1 MDRRNEERAA
11 DLLPRPQRLVRRL
24 CWLYGSVTV
33 AVILLLLSAAL
44 PSTLLPQTRLLARE
58 VFSGGLGAIVLASL
72 LLALTALAASLAMTA
87 ARARHAAAH
96 AAAAAARI
104 TSATTASTSSTPSRL
119 VPVGRTR
126 WSFDDPGFVARQGQA
141 LIVTLGAVLVWLAMR
156 LLWPRSAVA
165 PDATAANIAAAF
177 VFAIAFVSLMAERV
191 MNEFPAPQLPEAP
204 LLRRLLLL
212 VTVLL
217 AAAACAEIG
226 RSAAL
231 GWVRWPELV
240 LLWVPALVALE
251 LALRAL
257 ARLFL
262 PPPQP
267 ANARS
272 IADSVIVGLLTG
284 GPRAPGNLLRTHFGL
299 DFARSWALSFLSA
312 AILPA
317 LFGTALL
324 CWGLSGLK
332 LIDLTHRGVYERF
345 GAPVAVYGPG
355 LHLLL
360 PWPFG
365 RLRTVEYGAIHSV
378 AIGVD
383 AGATPGAPPA
393 VSSAAL
399 AEVSDAQVNAELQKV
414 AEQDQVSLSELPE
427 VFAAEGIDYTQYR
440 QQLRRQMAASLPG
453 AQPGQP
459 ESTPLISAEATPPL
473 SLNRLWESA
482 HADQAHYLVASQ
494 GTGQGFQSVATEIYV
509 LYRVGLSKQ
518 DALQSIYTVSDPEA
532 LIREDASR
540 LVLRYFNSRTLDEV
554 LYAQREDVAGQL
566 RDELS
571 RDIAAYHTGADIVS
585 VLIEEI
591 HPPAGAAEAYHA
603 VQAAEINSRAA
614 ISDELGRAKRT
625 AGVAQQEAH
634 ELLAAANAKA
644 TETRDTANAAAYR
657 FSIDRRA
664 YAQDG
669 RSFVLERLYGSLT
682 TALRGKALTIM
693 DHRLSSS
700 DGPMIDM
707 RPIAQ
712 GSAPAGLTSAPAT
725 PSTQPAGP
733 PIELEPAFTNAD

>member
-1 MDRRNEERAA
+1 
-11 DLLPRPQRLVRRL
+11 
-24 CWLYGSVTV
+24 LYGSLTV
-33 AVILLLLSAAL
+33 AVIVLLLTAAV
-44 PSTLLPQTRLLARE
+44 PSRILPQTRLLARE

-72 LLALTALAASLAMTA
+72 LLALTALVASLAMTV

-96 AAAAAARI
+96 AALAAARATNAAAT
-104 TSATTASTSSTPSRL
+104 TSAAQNVPSRL
-119 VPVGRTR
+119 VPVSRTR
-126 WSFDDPGFVARQGQA
+126 WSLSDPGFVARQGQA
-141 LIVTLGAVLVWLAMR
+141 LIVTLGAIFVWLAMR
-156 LLWPRSAVA
+156 LLWPRTAVA
-165 PDATAANIAAAF
+165 QDATAANIAAAF

-212 VTVLL
+212 VTVVL
-217 AAAACAEIG
+217 AAAACTEIG

-231 GWVRWPELV
+231 TWIRWPELV

-267 ANARS
+267 LDARS
-272 IADSVIVGLLTG
+272 VADSVIVGLLTG

-299 DFARSWALSFLSA
+299 DFARSWALTFLSA

-332 LIDLTHRGVYERF
+332 LIDLSHRGVYERF

-360 PWPFG
+360 PWPMG
-365 RLRTVEYGAIHSV
+365 RLRTVEYGAIHSI

-383 AGATPGAPPA
+383 PGSAEDTTA

-399 AEVSDAQVNAELQKV
+399 AEVSDAQVNAELEKLA
-414 AEQDQVSLSELPE
+414 AEDQVTVAQLPE
-427 VFAAEGIDYTQYR
+427 VFAAEGIEYTQYR
-440 QQLRRQMAASLPG
+440 QQLRQQLAAATP
-453 AQPGQP
+453 AARPGQP
-459 ESTPLISAEATPPL
+459 ASTQLISAEATPPL

-509 LYRVGLSKQ
+509 LYRVGLSKD
-518 DALQSIYTVSDPEA
+518 DALQSIYTVADPEA

-540 LVLRYFNSRTLDEV
+540 LVLRYFTSRTLDQV
-554 LYAQREDVAGQL
+554 LYAQRDDVAGQL

-571 RDIAAYHTGADIVS
+571 RDIAGYRTGADIVS

-603 VQAAEINSRAA
+603 VQAAQINSEAS
-614 ISDELGRAKRT
+614 ISDEIGRAKRS

-634 ELLAAANAKA
+634 ELLTVANAQA
-644 TETRDTANAAAYR
+644 TETRDTADATAYR
-657 FSIDRRA
+657 FSMDRRA
-664 YAQDG
+664 YAQSG
-669 RSFVLERLYGSLT
+669 RSFLLERLYASLT
-682 TALRGKALTIM
+682 TALRGRPLTLM
-693 DHRLSSS
+693 DHRLSAS

-712 GSAPAGLTSAPAT
+712 GAAAAGLTTSPVT
-725 PSTQPAGP
+725 PSTAPPGP
-733 PIELEPAFTNAD
+733 PIELEPAFSNAD